1 MYDLY
6 KTPILIGQVLL
17 VVFLLAV
24 LGSQIVS
31 AQTTLPDCTKSLIN
45 LPEYAKDDDDVP
57 QNMDIDK
64 DDDGLIE
71 ICDLEGLF
79 EIRNNLTG
87 RGTMEQGCPTEGCEG
102 FELTRDLDFTDDDS
116 YRTTANIVIYTTNFD
131 DEADLGWEPIGTF
144 GNPFAATF
152 EGNRYTIYHLMV
164 NRSTNE
170 IGLFGRASV
179 VASITSIGLLDVRIV
194 GNMDVGGLVGF
205 NFGSITNSYAT
216 GSVSGN
222 DDVGGLVGTNFVPGS
237 ITNSYAT
244 GSVSGTNSEVGGLV
258 GVHSGSI
265 TQSYAASTVT
275 GVTVVGG
282 LVGWNSASTSSIE
295 DSYATGNVSGNSDV
309 GGLVGRAN
317 GGSITNSYAA
327 NSVLGVSLFGN
338 LVGVLNGSIKN
349 SYATGIHNLVGFL
362 GLPRIIENSF
372 TRTVEQLSKPTMPG
386 TTATEIYYNWDPAV
400 WNFGTPTDL
409 PTLRDPPE
417 GIRIRAKVFLE
428 GPLQ

>member
-6 KTPILIGQVLL
+6 KTPRLIGQVLL

-45 LPEYAKDDDDVP
+45 LPEYAEDDDDVP

-116 YRTTANIVIYTTNFD
+116 YRTTATKVMYTVDKYD
-131 DEADLGWEPIGTF
+131 DPDDTGWEPIGTSD
-144 GNPFAATF
+144 NSFAATF
-152 EGNRYTIYHLMV
+152 EGNRYTISHLMV
-164 NRSTNE
+164 NRSTND
-170 IGLFGRASV
+170 IGLFGRAS
-179 VASITSIGLLDVRIV
+179 ASITSIGLLDVRIV
-194 GNMDVGGLVGF
+194 GNMDVGGLVGD
-205 NFGSITNSYAT
+205 NT
-216 GSVSGN
+216 
-222 DDVGGLVGTNFVPGS
+222 GS

-244 GSVSGTNSEVGGLV
+244 GSVSGTNSDVGGLV
-258 GVHSGSI
+258 GDNTGSI
-265 TQSYAASTVT
+265 MNSYAT
-275 GVTVVGG
+275 GSVSGNNQIGG
-282 LVGWNSASTSSIE
+282 LVGRSGSVNSSITN
-295 DSYATGNVSGNSDV
+295 SYARGSVSGTSDV
-309 GGLVGRAN
+309 GGLVGRDN
-317 GGSITNSYAA
+317 GGSIMNSYAA

-349 SYATGIHNLVGFL
+349 SYATGTHNLVGSS
-362 GLPRIIENSF
+362 GPSRIITNSF
-372 TRTVEQLSKPTMPG
+372 TRTVTQLSKPTMPG

-400 WNFGTPTDL
+400 WNFGTPSDL
-409 PTLRDPPE
+409 PTLINAQLIE
-417 GIRIRAKVFLE
+417 GIRIRTKVFLE

>member
-6 KTPILIGQVLL
+6 KTPKLIGQVLL

-45 LPEYAKDDDDVP
+45 LPEYAEDDDDVP

-87 RGTMEQGCPTEGCEG
+87 QGTIAQGCPAEGCEG
-102 FELTRDLDFTDDDS
+102 FELTRDLDFTADDS
-116 YRTTANIVIYTTNFD
+116 YRTTATKVMYTVDKYD
-131 DEADLGWEPIGTF
+131 DPDDTGWEPIRTF
-144 GNPFAATF
+144 PNFFNAEF
-152 EGNRYTIYHLMV
+152 EGNGHTISNLMI
-164 NRSTNE
+164 NRSTND
-170 IGLFGRASV
+170 IGLFGITASSSNI
-179 VASITSIGLLDVRIV
+179 ANIGLLDVRIV
-194 GNMDVGGLVGF
+194 GGDDVGGLVGD
-205 NFGSITNSYAT
+205 NTGSIMNSYAT

-222 DDVGGLVGTNFVPGS
+222 NQIGGLVGRSGSVNSSITNSYARGSVSGTSDVGGLVGT
-237 ITNSYAT
+237 
-244 GSVSGTNSEVGGLV
+244 
-258 GVHSGSI
+258 
-265 TQSYAASTVT
+265 
-275 GVTVVGG
+275 
-282 LVGWNSASTSSIE
+282 
-295 DSYATGNVSGNSDV
+295 D
-309 GGLVGRAN
+309 N
-317 GGSITNSYAA
+317 GGSIMNSYAA

-349 SYATGIHNLVGFL
+349 SYATGTHNLVGSS
-362 GLPRIIENSF
+362 GLSHTITNSF
-372 TRTVEQLSKPTMPG
+372 TRTVTQLSKPTMPG

-400 WNFGTPTDL
+400 WNFGTPSDL
-409 PTLRDPPE
+409 PTLINAQLIE
-417 GIRIRAKVFLE
+417 GIRIRTKVFLE